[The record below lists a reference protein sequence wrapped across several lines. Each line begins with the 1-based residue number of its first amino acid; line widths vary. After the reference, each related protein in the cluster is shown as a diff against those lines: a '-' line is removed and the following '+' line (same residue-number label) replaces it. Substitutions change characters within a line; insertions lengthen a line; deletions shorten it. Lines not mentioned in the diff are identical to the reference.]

1 MRGGMSPPRI
11 SRVRVTTP
19 PGSGVVRL
27 ETAAE
32 VGMAEDR
39 CGDRDEEL
47 VMAGGERPHAG
58 LSDRALIDAM
68 RARDGEAVEEFI
80 RRFQHLVFVQ
90 AKRLRI
96 PGSERRRWVGDL
108 LVEVASSLA
117 RRRRDAPRAVAPYLV
132 TAAKRKA
139 FAERRQQLARERLAN
154 DLASELGGAGE
165 RALVDVCSQGSVRD
179 THGPGWE
186 EPAMP
191 AALMH
196 LVERLDAQLSAAE
209 RQLLSWMA
217 HRVPYAT
224 IAQWLGITRAA
235 AIKRGTRLRARL
247 VEVVLELG
255 ASFEAPE
262 RAELLRFLRRTGR
275 FEEGELSRLEPD
287 AQRARDAP
295 GRCAS
300 TGMVGETARSADA
313 RRVAESRTTYP
324 LDGERHERGGH
335 GTE

>member
-1 MRGGMSPPRI
+1 MARFED
-11 SRVRVTTP
+11 
-19 PGSGVVRL
+19 GV
-27 ETAAE
+27 
-32 VGMAEDR
+32 D
-39 CGDRDEEL
+39 EL
-47 VMAGGERPHAG
+47 VSPVRPSRHAA

-68 RARDGEAVEEFI
+68 RAREGEAVEEFI

-96 PGSERRRWVGDL
+96 PAAERRRWVGDL

-117 RRRRDAPRAVAPYLV
+117 RRRRDAPRAIAPYLV

-139 FAERRQQLARERLAN
+139 FADRRQQAARERLTSAN
-154 DLASELGGAGE
+154 ATEIGGAGE
-165 RALVDVCSQGSVRD
+165 RALASTCSEASIRA

-186 EPAMP
+186 PSSLSMG
-191 AALMH
+191 LVH
-196 LVERLDAQLSAAE
+196 LVERLDARMSPQE

-247 VEVVLELG
+247 VDMVLEIGVSLEP
-255 ASFEAPE
+255 AE
-262 RAELLRFLRRTGR
+262 RAELLRLLRRTGG
-275 FEEGELSRLEPD
+275 FGAAELSALKD
-287 AQRARDAP
+287 GAP
-295 GRCAS
+295 TSHSSPRGAADSIAGEGRPPGA
-300 TGMVGETARSADA
+300 ER
-313 RRVAESRTTYP
+313 RRVAESRTGYP
-324 LDGERHERGGH
+324 LDAEGHERGGH

>member
-1 MRGGMSPPRI
+1 MARDRYEA
-11 SRVRVTTP
+11 
-19 PGSGVVRL
+19 GV
-27 ETAAE
+27 
-32 VGMAEDR
+32 
-39 CGDRDEEL
+39 EEL
-47 VMAGGERPHAG
+47 VSPVRASRHAA

-96 PGSERRRWVGDL
+96 APAERPRWVGDL
-108 LVEVASSLA
+108 LVEVASSLG
-117 RRRRDAPRAVAPYLV
+117 RQRRDAPRAIAPYLV

-139 FAERRQQLARERLAN
+139 FAERRQQAARERLTSVNAT
-154 DLASELGGAGE
+154 EMGGAGE
-165 RALVDVCSQGSVRD
+165 RALASTCSEASIRA

-186 EPAMP
+186 PSAVPMG
-191 AALMH
+191 LVH
-196 LVERLDAQLSAAE
+196 LVERLDTRMSPQE

-247 VEVVLELG
+247 VDMVLEIGVSL
-255 ASFEAPE
+255 EPVE
-262 RAELLRFLRRTGR
+262 RGELLRFLRRTGG
-275 FEEGELSRLEPD
+275 FGAAELSSLSDE
-287 AQRARDAP
+287 AP
-295 GRCAS
+295 TLPPAPRRGADSMAGEGRPP
-300 TGMVGETARSADA
+300 SAER
-313 RRVAESRTTYP
+313 RRVAESRTGYP
-324 LDGERHERGGH
+324 LDAEGHERGGH